1 MAADAPEVAC
11 CCSCLARNISAAAA
25 APPGPPLRAADKR
38 PLMALADSAWL
49 ACGGG
54 GGVTLLAPSS
64 PLFSLATPG
73 NICWSLAMPSLEDG
87 GIGWTSSAAVLAG
100 AEAAAAAAA
109 GDLLGTRSRKDTLV
123 FCCPFPFSPT
133 I

>member
-38 PLMALADSAWL
+38 PLMALAESACDDEE
-49 ACGGG
+49 AGGG
-54 GGVTLLAPSS
+54 EDALS
-64 PLFSLATPG
+64 PLLPSPG
-73 NICWSLAMPSLEDG
+73 LGDDAISR
-87 GIGWTSSAAVLAG
+87 TSSSAELGVGFGKGIEG
-100 AEAAAAAAA
+100 A
-109 GDLLGTRSRKDTLV
+109 LFGTRSRKETLV
-123 FCCPFPFSPT
+123 FCCSLPFSPT